1 MQKEIKISGFTDHAK
16 DSKTKDIRTDVD
28 IVEIKNALR
37 KHIYRAQVELG
48 ILKILYSFP
57 FFSIVTKI

>member
-1 MQKEIKISGFTDHAK
+1 MYIQKEMKNSIFADHAK
-16 DSKTKDIRTDVD
+16 ESKTKDIRTDMD

-48 ILKILYSFP
+48 ILKICIVSYP
-57 FFSIVTKI
+57 FLV

>member
-1 MQKEIKISGFTDHAK
+1 MQKEMKISVCTDHAK
-16 DSKTKDIRTDVD
+16 DSKTRDFRTDVD

-48 ILKILYSFP
+48 ILKLLYSFL
-57 FFSIVTKI
+57 FFSLVTKI